1 MSIYREKARWI
12 SFAALFGLLAFS
24 NVWAQEATA
33 TAASVPAVKAIE
45 LSCDRSE
52 QLYAVGDQA
61 QVTIRVVADN
71 DQPLQAGSVAVQ
83 FTNDGR
89 DLLRSETFDLA
100 AANPIT
106 VEAALD
112 FPGYLLI
119 KATATSN
126 VPDAKPVTALLG
138 LGFDPEKIEPGLPK
152 PDDFDTF
159 WAEGK
164 ALVRDI
170 ALDLAQERIDSL
182 CNDRHEV
189 FSVSFATVNDR
200 RVYGFLSLPKGDG
213 PFPALVSVPGAG
225 PGTGPNTG
233 MADAGFAMLDM
244 NVFPYPVPLDGS
256 ERQKAYDD
264 YNAQRDNRYCLWD
277 AADRDLYFFRPVYLG
292 IDRAIDWFAE
302 QPFVDS
308 ERLGCFGS
316 SQGGASALIL
326 TGMNRHIKATAAA
339 VPALCDHA
347 GLLKGRSP
355 GWPRLVDSYQGDEAV
370 LQASRYLDAVNFA
383 RSIDVP
389 IRVTVGFID
398 QTCSPSSVWSAFN
411 VIQSSDKRMILEPK
425 LGHSNG
431 KGFQDAMEWLK
442 ATVSRE

>member
-1 MSIYREKARWI
+1 MSFYREKARLVLY
-12 SFAALFGLLAFS
+12 AALFAVLAFS
-24 NVWAQEATA
+24 NVWAQEAAA
-33 TAASVPAVKAIE
+33 TVAVKAVKAVE
-45 LSCDRSE
+45 LSCDRGD
-52 QLYAVGDQA
+52 QLYSVGDQA
-61 QVTIRVVADN
+61 QVTIRVVAED
-71 DQPLQAGSVAVQ
+71 DQPLEAGSVTVQ
-83 FTNDGR
+83 FTNGGR

-106 VEAALD
+106 VETTLD

-119 KATATSN
+119 KAAATSN
-126 VPDAKPVTALLG
+126 TPDAKPVTALLG

-164 ALVRDI
+164 AQVRAL
-170 ALDLAQERIDSL
+170 ALDLVQERMDSL
-182 CNDRHEV
+182 CSDRHEV

-200 RVYGFLSLPKGDG
+200 RVYGFLSLPVGDG

-225 PGTGPNTG
+225 PGVGPNTA

-244 NVFPYPVPLDGS
+244 NVFPYPVPLDGQV
-256 ERQKAYDD
+256 RQKAYDD

-292 IDRAIDWFAE
+292 IDRAIDWFAA

-308 ERLGCFGS
+308 ERIGCFGS

-326 TGMNRHIKATAAA
+326 TGMNRHIKAAVSA

-355 GWPRLVDSYQGDEAV
+355 GWPQLVDAYNGDEAV

-383 RSIDVP
+383 RAIDVP

-398 QTCSPSSVWSAFN
+398 QTCPPSSVWSAFN
-411 VIQSSDKRMILEPK
+411 VIESSDKRMILEQK
-425 LGHSNG
+425 LGHANG
-431 KGFQDAMEWLK
+431 KGYQDALEWLK
-442 ATVSRE
+442 ATVRRE